1 MYYFIND
8 TGVIKL
14 ILKLDT
20 AQTLMVAIIFFV
32 IGNFLRNKIKFL
44 NNLCIPS
51 PIIGGILF
59 SLLNLILQQLGL
71 IKIIISAHYT
81 TMFIYLFFTT
91 IGLGIS
97 TKLIKNGGN
106 LLFRYWV
113 LCAFLAFSQNILV
126 LALSKFLNIDPLL
139 SLMCGSISMEGGHG
153 YAAAFGQT
161 IESFGVENAIS
172 FGVTAAT
179 LGLIFGGILGGPVGK
194 LLIERHNLKPNV
206 DLNTNRRS
214 SNKNKSTV
222 KKDISFNLNP
232 LVFMEHLMIILLCI
246 NTGDLISKLAFKLNG
261 FVLPIVVTCMFIAVI
276 FRNVNDRVKY
286 FKIDFNIIT
295 FIGDISLGL
304 FLTISLMNIDLYKL
318 SSLLPLILFMVIC
331 QVIFIIVYGVFICFK
346 VLGKTFDAAVIISGL
361 IGHGIGAT
369 PNAMSNMVTLT
380 DKYGPSPKA
389 LLVVP
394 MVSSFLLDIVS
405 VPCILFFI
413 NIFS

>member
-1 MYYFIND
+1 
-8 TGVIKL
+8 
-14 ILKLDT
+14 
-20 AQTLMVAIIFFV
+20 
-32 IGNFLRNKIKFL
+32 
-44 NNLCIPS
+44 
-51 PIIGGILF
+51 
-59 SLLNLILQQLGL
+59 
-71 IKIIISAHYT
+71 
-81 TMFIYLFFTT
+81 
-91 IGLGIS
+91 
-97 TKLIKNGGN
+97 
-106 LLFRYWV
+106 
-113 LCAFLAFSQNILV
+113 
-126 LALSKFLNIDPLL
+126 
-139 SLMCGSISMEGGHG
+139 MEGGHG

-161 IESFGVENAIS
+161 IENFGVENAIS

-194 LLIERHNLKPNV
+194 FLIERHNLKPNV

-214 SNKNKSTV
+214 LKNKSIV
-222 KKDISFNLNP
+222 KKDISFNLSP

-246 NTGDLISKLAFKLNG
+246 NTGDLISKLAFKING
-261 FVLPIVVTCMFIAVI
+261 FVLPIVVTCMFTAVI
-276 FRNVNDRVKY
+276 LRNVNDRVKF
-286 FKIDFNIIT
+286 FKIDFNIMT
-295 FIGDISLGL
+295 FIGEISLGL